1 MKVLFSPI
9 GNSDPWRNLYDGPM
23 LNIVRYYNLDKVVLY
38 FTRTIWEGNEKRKGH
53 KAYDWEKI
61 IQTVSPNTEV
71 KIIVEDVENA
81 QDYDAYKEKFHKY
94 LKIIEDSY
102 EDCEIILNVTS
113 GTPQMEATLC
123 LEYIVYPKN
132 KKCVQVSTPTKDSN
146 VGIEYSN
153 PKDDVEEFEMVNEI
167 EKQSEKRCK
176 EIDILSFREAM
187 IRSQIL
193 GLIDNYDYEGA
204 LTIIN
209 QQDSFRNKKKIKNIL
224 AEITESIKLH
234 KIFNEIN
241 SKYSDENLK
250 KVLFHYLLLQM
261 RFDRN
266 DIAETLIRVKSI
278 AEFLAEYYLRRN
290 NSEILVLEK
299 GKVKLNNENKDFLEN
314 YKSHL
319 TQKGKEFKNE
329 KDDYLNLPAYTDIF
343 EVLYPQ
349 SELLQNLTHV
359 LNVNG
364 LRNKVAHGLES
375 LSLSQNGSSTQI
387 KNAVYAVKDLLC
399 IIFPNVDNS
408 DFGYFEKKNT
418 EIRELL

>member
-94 LKIIEDSY
+94 LKVIEDSY

>member
-94 LKIIEDSY
+94 LKVIEDSY

-123 LEYIVYPKN
+123 LEYIVYPEN

-167 EKQSEKRCK
+167 EKRSEKRCK

-224 AEITESIKLH
+224 AEITKSIKLH
-234 KIFNEIN
+234 RIFNEIN

-299 GKVKLNNENKDFLEN
+299 GKVKLNNKNEDFLEN

-349 SELLQNLTHV
+349 SELLQNLKHV

>member
-9 GNSDPWRNLYDGPM
+9 GNSDPWRNLRDGAM
-23 LNIVRYYNLDKVVLY
+23 LNIVRHYNLDKAVLY

-53 KAYDWEKI
+53 KSYEWENI
-61 IQTVSPNTEV
+61 IQTISPNTEV
-71 KIIVEDVENA
+71 EIIVEDVENA

-94 LKIIEDSY
+94 LKRIEDTH
-102 EDCEIILNVTS
+102 ENCEIILNVTS

-123 LEYIVYPKN
+123 LEYIVYPEN
-132 KKCVQVSTPTKDSN
+132 KKCVQVSTPIKDSN
-146 VGIEYSN
+146 AGIEYSN
-153 PKDDVEEFEMVNEI
+153 PKEDKEEFEVVNEI
-167 EKQSEKRCK
+167 ENQSEKRCK

-193 GLIDNYDYEGA
+193 GLINNYDYEGA

-224 AEITESIKLH
+224 AEITKSIKLH
-234 KIFNEIN
+234 RIFSEIN
-241 SKYSDENLK
+241 SKYSDKNLK
-250 KVLFHYLLLQM
+250 KILFHYLLLQM

-299 GKVKLNNENKDFLEN
+299 DKVKLNNENENFLAK
-314 YKSHL
+314 YKLHL
-319 TQKGKEFKNE
+319 KQKGKKFRNE
-329 KDDYLNLPAYTDIF
+329 NDDFLNLPAYTDIF

-349 SELLQNLTHV
+349 SELTQNLKHV

>member
-94 LKIIEDSY
+94 LKVIEDSY

-123 LEYIVYPKN
+123 LEYIVYPEN

-167 EKQSEKRCK
+167 EKRSEKRCK

-224 AEITESIKLH
+224 AEITKSIKLH
-234 KIFNEIN
+234 RIFNEIN

-299 GKVKLNNENKDFLEN
+299 GKVKLNNENEDFLKN

-319 TQKGKEFKNE
+319 TQKGKEFKNKE
-329 KDDYLNLPAYTDIF
+329 NDYLNLPAYTDIF

-349 SELLQNLTHV
+349 SELLQNLKHV

>member
-94 LKIIEDSY
+94 LKVIEDSY

-224 AEITESIKLH
+224 AEITNSIKLH

-299 GKVKLNNENKDFLEN
+299 GKVKLNNENEDFLKN

-319 TQKGKEFKNE
+319 TQKGKEFKNKE
-329 KDDYLNLPAYTDIF
+329 NDYLNLPAYTDIF

-349 SELLQNLTHV
+349 SELLQNLKHV